1 MNELGR
7 KSNLQEEEMNELRN
21 MYDGERRKTMA
32 VEKTISQL
40 TNENKSLNGKVRDLE
55 DILEDEKR
63 NTQDIENKMTKAYSI
78 IDALE
83 R

>member
-1 MNELGR
+1 
-7 KSNLQEEEMNELRN
+7 

-32 VEKTISQL
+32 VEKSISQL

-63 NTQDIENKMTKAYSI
+63 NTHDIENKMTKAYSI